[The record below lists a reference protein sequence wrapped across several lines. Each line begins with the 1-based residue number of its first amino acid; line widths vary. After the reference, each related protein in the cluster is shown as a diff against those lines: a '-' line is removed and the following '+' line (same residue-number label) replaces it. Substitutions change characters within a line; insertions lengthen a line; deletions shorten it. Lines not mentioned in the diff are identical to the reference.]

1 MAARRHKRAIVA
13 LVGTVAALGLAAAVA
28 LAGVTVYKSNF
39 SSRTEVRELERVEGK
54 HCDRRWR
61 KKAKSA
67 RVEVKKGPERCG
79 YEPPVQGD
87 SARPD
92 HVFQATGKLLKQ
104 TSRRVRGGAYVA
116 VAARVGKNSAYELR
130 IFPARQKYQL
140 VRDPSGGGGGFPAK
154 GTSNA
159 IKGVN
164 KPNALRL
171 KVVDDKVSA
180 RVNGTKLAAGTDAS
194 PSQLKGRKLEVSV
207 GHKRTSS
214 RAVIATLDDL
224 KLQVPKP

>member
-1 MAARRHKRAIVA
+1 MAARRHNRAIVA
-13 LVGTVAALGLAAAVA
+13 LVGTVLGLGLAAAVA
-28 LAGVTVYKSNF
+28 LAGVTVYKNNF

-54 HCDRRWR
+54 QCDRRWR

-154 GTSNA
+154 GNSNA

-180 RVNGTKLAAGTDAS
+180 RVNGTKLAAVTDAS
-194 PSQLKGRKLEVSV
+194 PNQLKGRKLEVAV